1 MPEYFRFL
9 TLMALHVFLDKKVDA
24 TILEVGI
31 GGLNCSTNIV
41 PSPIVTGITPLG
53 LDHTKVLGKTIQ
65 DIARVKSGIFKVH
78 SCTCLVTVS
87 EMPSREMFLPSLP
100 PSQRKQCQYLK
111 PEQWT

>member
-31 GGLNCSTNIV
+31 GGSNCSTNIV
-41 PSPIVTGITPLG
+41 PSPIVTGITSLG
-53 LDHTKVLGKTIQ
+53 LDHTQVLGKTIQ

-78 SCTCLVTVS
+78 SYASFVMSS
-87 EMPSREMFLPSLP
+87 EMPVPSREMFLPSLP
-100 PSQRKQCQYLK
+100 PSQRKQYQ
-111 PEQWT
+111 